1 MKENSYEMID
11 KYDTLSEKERTI
23 VSNKTMITCETT
35 LSMTPPESPEAPRAG
50 ARESS
55 SSKKMTQGRAALACR
70 RNQDDFYLILT
81 PYDFLG
87 CSKKDTF

>member
-70 RNQDDFYLILT
+70 RNQDEFYLILT
-81 PYDFLG
+81 HYDFLG